1 MYDECEH
8 WSVTYSM
15 TSSHCYLNS
24 EVQILFNWNH
34 AAVLKRHKIRA
45 YLTSLCYFSVL
56 YRIVILNITL
66 GYLTCNQLK
75 MSLPPRLP
83 CLEKAQKLINSFLL
97 ICEEG
102 KVPRCEEIGRKEP
115 LHSLGIQ
122 LMLGGVALSLT
133 LLLGRGW

>member
-1 MYDECEH
+1 MM
-8 WSVTYSM
+8 SVSIDQWHTLWLLH
-15 TSSHCYLNS
+15 T
-24 EVQILFNWNH
+24 VILIQKFKFCLIETMLLCSKDC
-34 AAVLKRHKIRA
+34 VKIRA